1 MIGPFMQEMAAQR
14 TADRIRES
22 TRSTRAAE
30 LRGSVAHERQRDRVR
45 ASLLMAPPEMAGRQR
60 ACA

>member
-1 MIGPFMQEMAAQR
+1 MQEMAAQR

-45 ASLLMAPPEMAGRQR
+45 ASLLMAPRELAGR
-60 ACA
+60 